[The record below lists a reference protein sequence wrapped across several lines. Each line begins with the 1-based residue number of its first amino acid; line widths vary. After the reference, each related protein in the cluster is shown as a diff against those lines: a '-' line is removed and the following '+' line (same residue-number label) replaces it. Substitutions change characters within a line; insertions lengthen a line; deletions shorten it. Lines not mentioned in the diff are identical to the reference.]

1 MRTIPE
7 SILDL
12 ESQINQQKQNNK
24 KSLLILDYY
33 INDIPDPISSI
44 VEYFNNRLISCN
56 MKKCIVRNTYEITF
70 WWD

>member
-1 MRTIPE
+1 MHTIPE

-33 INDIPDPISSI
+33 LDDIPNPISPI
-44 VEYFNNRLISCN
+44 TEYFNNRQISCH
-56 MKKCIVRNTYEITF
+56 MKKCIIKNTYEISM

>member
-1 MRTIPE
+1 MHTIPE

-12 ESQINQQKQNNK
+12 ENKINQQKQNNK

-33 INDIPDPISSI
+33 INDIPDPISPI
-44 VEYFNNRLISCN
+44 TEYFNNRLISCK
-56 MKKCIVRNTYEITF
+56 MKKCIVRNSYEITF